1 MKRRN
6 FLRAAAASALMG
18 STARIGRTAEANERI
33 GVCVMG
39 LRGRGGGLLNEFASL
54 PDVEVRYVCDIDS
67 NVLDSRAKQIE
78 ERTGRRPTAIQD
90 YRVALDDAQVA
101 ALVVG
106 TPDHWHAL
114 PTIHACQAGKDVYVE
129 KPDGHNVLE
138 GRTMVAAAEKYG
150 RVVQLGT
157 QARSGK
163 LQHQAMQYLAEGRIG
178 KVRFAK
184 AWESSRQGAVS
195 HVPDSEPPAGVD
207 YDRWLGPAPQRPFNP
222 RRFHGSW
229 RWFFDYGTGDLGN
242 DGVHRLDVACWA
254 LNTAIAAQNEA
265 PLGLPRAVSAHG
277 GKYYF
282 DDAQEWPDTL
292 MVTYDYPGYVLTY
305 EMRIWSPYPLHDEDE
320 GAAVCG
326 DEGFRRHRQPPLAR
340 LRPAGSAS
348 DRSHRQRRYEGPYPG
363 FPGLHAQPGRA
374 PRRSEDRGASVQSAV
389 PSGQR
394 RVASRQDAALRS
406 CNRPFRRRRRESMA
420 DPRPVP
426 ASLDAAKHRM
436 NNTLIFHLISPA
448 WRRSR
453 RLGRK
458 IR

>member
-1 MKRRN
+1 MKRRE
-6 FLRAAAASALMG
+6 FLQTTAASALLG
-18 STARIGRTAEANERI
+18 ATARIGRTAEANERI

-39 LRGRGGGLLNEFASL
+39 LRGRGGGLLNEFAAL
-54 PDVEVRYVCDIDS
+54 PDVEVRYVCDIDA
-67 NVLDSRAKQIE
+67 NVLNSRAKQIE

-101 ALVVG
+101 ALVLG

-129 KPDGHNVLE
+129 KPDGHNILE

-157 QARSGK
+157 QARSGQ

-195 HVPDSEPPAGVD
+195 HVPDGEPPAGVD

-305 EMRIWSPYPLHDEDE
+305 EMRIWSPYPLHDEAE

-326 DEGFRRHRQPPLAR
+326 DEGFVVLGNRRWRAFDRQGVQVTEGT
-340 LRPAGSAS
+340 GSDDTKAHIQ
-348 DRSHRQRRYEGPYPG
+348 DFLDCMRSR
-363 FPGLHAQPGRA
+363 
-374 PRRSEDRGASVQSAV
+374 AV
-389 PSGQR
+389 PR
-394 RVASRQDAALRS
+394 
-406 CNRPFRRRRRESMA
+406 A
-420 DPRPVP
+420 DLKTVGHPS
-426 ASLDAAKHRM
+426 SL
-436 NNTLIFHLISPA
+436 LCHLGNAA
-448 WRRSR
+448 WRAGKT
-453 RLGRK
+453 LHFDPATGRFAEEDANRWLTRDQYRHPWTLPA
-458 IR
+458 INAL

>member
-1 MKRRN
+1 MKRRE
-6 FLRAAAASALMG
+6 FLQTTAASALLG
-18 STARIGRTAEANERI
+18 ATARIGRTAQANERI

-39 LRGRGGGLLNEFASL
+39 LRGRGGGLLNEFAAL
-54 PDVEVRYVCDIDS
+54 PDVEVRYVCDVDA
-67 NVLDSRAKQIE
+67 NVLISRAKQIE

-101 ALVVG
+101 ALVLG

-129 KPDGHNVLE
+129 KPDGHNILE

-157 QARSGK
+157 QARSGQ

-195 HVPDSEPPAGVD
+195 HVPDGEPPGGVD
-207 YDRWLGPAPQRPFNP
+207 YDRWLGPAPKRPFNP

-242 DGVHRLDVACWA
+242 DGVHRLDVARWA
-254 LNTAIAAQNEA
+254 LNTAIVAQNEA

-292 MVTYDYPGYVLTY
+292 MVTYDYPGCVLTY
-305 EMRIWSPYPLHDEDE
+305 ELRIWSPYPLHDEAE

-326 DEGFRRHRQPPLAR
+326 DEGFVLLGNRRWRAFDRQGVQVTEGT
-340 LRPAGSAS
+340 GSDDTKAHIR
-348 DRSHRQRRYEGPYPG
+348 DFLDCMRSR
-363 FPGLHAQPGRA
+363 
-374 PRRSEDRGASVQSAV
+374 AV
-389 PSGQR
+389 PR
-394 RVASRQDAALRS
+394 
-406 CNRPFRRRRRESMA
+406 A
-420 DPRPVP
+420 DLKTVGHPS
-426 ASLDAAKHRM
+426 SL
-436 NNTLIFHLISPA
+436 LCHLGNAA
-448 WRRSR
+448 WRAGKT
-453 RLGRK
+453 LHFDPTTGRFAEEDANRWLTRDQYRHPWTLPA
-458 IR
+458 IDAL

>member
-1 MKRRN
+1 MKRRR
-6 FLRAAAASALMG
+6 FLQATAASALLG
-18 STARIGRTAEANERI
+18 ATARIGRTAEANERI

-39 LRGRGGGLLNEFASL
+39 LRGRGGGLLNEFAAL
-54 PDVEVRYVCDIDS
+54 PDVEVRYVCDVDA
-67 NVLDSRAKQIE
+67 NVLTSRAKQIE

-101 ALVVG
+101 ALVLG

-129 KPDGHNVLE
+129 KPDGHNILE

-157 QARSGK
+157 QARSGQ

-195 HVPDSEPPAGVD
+195 HVPDGEPPAGVD

-242 DGVHRLDVACWA
+242 DGVHRLDVASWA

-305 EMRIWSPYPLHDEDE
+305 ELRIWSPYPLHDEAE

-326 DEGFRRHRQPPLAR
+326 DEGFVVLGNRRWRAFDQQGVQVTEGT
-340 LRPAGSAS
+340 GSDDTKAHIR
-348 DRSHRQRRYEGPYPG
+348 DFLDCMRSR
-363 FPGLHAQPGRA
+363 
-374 PRRSEDRGASVQSAV
+374 AV
-389 PSGQR
+389 PR
-394 RVASRQDAALRS
+394 
-406 CNRPFRRRRRESMA
+406 A
-420 DPRPVP
+420 DLKTVGHPS
-426 ASLDAAKHRM
+426 SL
-436 NNTLIFHLISPA
+436 LCHLGNAA
-448 WRRSR
+448 WRAGKT
-453 RLGRK
+453 LHFDPATGRFGEEDANRWLTRDQYRHPWTLPA
-458 IR
+458 IESL

>member
-1 MKRRN
+1 MKRRK
-6 FLRAAAASALMG
+6 FLQATAASALLG
-18 STARIGRTAEANERI
+18 ATARIARTAEANERI

-39 LRGRGGGLLNEFASL
+39 LRGRGGGLLNEFAAL
-54 PDVEVRYVCDIDS
+54 PDVEVRYVCDIDA
-67 NVLDSRAKQIE
+67 NVLDSRAKQVE

-114 PTIHACQAGKDVYVE
+114 PTIHACQARKDVYVE

-157 QARSGK
+157 QARSGQ

-195 HVPDSEPPAGVD
+195 HVPDGEPPAGVD

-242 DGVHRLDVACWA
+242 DGVHRLDVAYWA

-305 EMRIWSPYPLHDEDE
+305 ELRIWSPYPLHDEAE

-326 DEGFRRHRQPPLAR
+326 DEGFVVLGNRRWRAFDRQGVQVAEGTGGDDTKAHIQDFL
-340 LRPAGSAS
+340 
-348 DRSHRQRRYEGPYPG
+348 DCMRSR
-363 FPGLHAQPGRA
+363 
-374 PRRSEDRGASVQSAV
+374 AV
-389 PSGQR
+389 PR
-394 RVASRQDAALRS
+394 
-406 CNRPFRRRRRESMA
+406 A
-420 DPRPVP
+420 DLKTVGHPS
-426 ASLDAAKHRM
+426 SL
-436 NNTLIFHLISPA
+436 LCHLGNAA
-448 WRRSR
+448 WRAGKT
-453 RLGRK
+453 LHFDPATGRFAEEDANRWLTRNQYRHPWTLPA
-458 IR
+458 IDAL

>member
-1 MKRRN
+1 MKRRE
-6 FLRAAAASALMG
+6 FLQTTAASALLG
-18 STARIGRTAEANERI
+18 ATARIGRTAEANERI

-54 PDVEVRYVCDIDS
+54 PDVEVRYVCDVDA

-101 ALVVG
+101 ALVLG

-129 KPDGHNVLE
+129 KPDGHNILE

-157 QARSGK
+157 QARSGQ

-195 HVPDSEPPAGVD
+195 HVPDGEPPAGVD
-207 YDRWLGPAPQRPFNP
+207 YDRWLGPAPKRPFNP

-242 DGVHRLDVACWA
+242 DGVHRLDVARWA
-254 LNTAIAAQNEA
+254 LNTAIAAQNAA

-305 EMRIWSPYPLHDEDE
+305 EMRIWSPYPLHDEAE

-326 DEGFRRHRQPPLAR
+326 DEGFVVLGNRRWRAFDRQGVQVAEGTGSDDTKAHIQDFLDCMRSRAVPRADLETVGHPSSLLCHLGNAAWRAGKTLHFDPATGRFAEEDANRWLTRDQYRQPWTL
-340 LRPAGSAS
+340 PAI
-348 DRSHRQRRYEGPYPG
+348 
-363 FPGLHAQPGRA
+363 
-374 PRRSEDRGASVQSAV
+374 
-389 PSGQR
+389 
-394 RVASRQDAALRS
+394 DAL
-406 CNRPFRRRRRESMA
+406 
-420 DPRPVP
+420 
-426 ASLDAAKHRM
+426 
-436 NNTLIFHLISPA
+436 
-448 WRRSR
+448 
-453 RLGRK
+453 
-458 IR
+458 